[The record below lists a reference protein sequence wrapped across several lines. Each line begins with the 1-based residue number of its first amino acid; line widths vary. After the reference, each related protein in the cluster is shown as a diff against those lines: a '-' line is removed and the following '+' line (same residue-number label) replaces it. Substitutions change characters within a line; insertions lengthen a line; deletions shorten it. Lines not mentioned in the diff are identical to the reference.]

1 MFRGLGVSDLP
12 LIVQRV
18 VFCCLCGLGFAVST
32 AHADRVGAVQP
43 RLAAEPV
50 QPPSSWQT
58 RRDYSRFPVSHA
70 ITLPA
75 MARAEAVARLEPR
88 KPGAPFQIGFSRDLP
103 EAPQGDLAGTAQWI
117 ALPEGGRVASFSVR
131 SPEAESVRLGMR
143 AELPEGARMRFFEV
157 GRPDSRYPVFKWS
170 DFIRKGQSPGHASA
184 DTRPRTRWSPS
195 IPGDVVGVE
204 IEIPPWADPT
214 EVSFRIVGVSHI
226 HRSPSELSRPGSFV
240 RKNAAACDP
249 VQAVCRSLP
258 SCPSSAV
265 ARLTFTLDDGN
276 TYVCTGTAVNSTRPR
291 DDNFDAPFVL
301 TANHCINSQRAADT
315 IETSWHYE
323 YGTCGG
329 ATLRQ
334 DSESLSGGADLVAND
349 ADSDGSLLRLRL
361 RAGLPGGVCLA
372 AWDAS
377 SGWQDGTD
385 VVSLHHPE
393 GDVKEWAG
401 GSIERTGRSVLDD
414 DVVDTIDV
422 IWSEGSTRPGSSGAG
437 LFTPGSDGDDVLIGL
452 LVGGPEDDCSKDSYG
467 RFDRFFANHAG
478 VHLIPADPP
487 PVDDHGGSADAA
499 TGVLTGSETAG
510 RIDDGSDS
518 DVFRVDIVEPG
529 TLTVY
534 TTGPLDTFGRLKRE
548 DGSTIDFN
556 DDGGHQF
563 NFRIEAEV
571 VAGTY
576 YVKVTGFDH
585 TEVGEYRLHVE
596 FVSAA
601 ASTEVLVPLFLSAS
615 ALDTDGRQ
623 GFVRVFNRSERSG
636 EVRISATDD
645 GGEQA
650 GSVTLS
656 IGKFETRPFN
666 SQDLEEG
673 NREKGLSGST
683 GPGTGDWRLEFESEL
698 DIEVA
703 AYIRTKDGFLT
714 AMHDLVIVEDRTGA
728 HHVPVFNPASNTAQ
742 RSRLRLINPD
752 PDSAVDV
759 TITGYHDHGEAG
771 LTPVELRLLA
781 GAVRT
786 LDALQLENG
795 DPDLTGR
802 FGDGAGKWRLFIEA
816 EGEIHVVNLLDSES
830 GDLTNLSLPGR
841 DNYSQ

>member
-1 MFRGLGVSDLP
+1 M
-12 LIVQRV
+12 VQRV
-18 VFCCLCGLGFAVST
+18 VFCCLCGLGFTVST
-32 AHADRVGAVQP
+32 AHAERMGAVEP
-43 RLAAEPV
+43 RLATEPV

-70 ITLPA
+70 IALPA
-75 MARAEAVARLEPR
+75 MAKAEAAARLEPG
-88 KPGAPFQIGFSRDLP
+88 KPGAPFQIGFSRELP
-103 EAPQGDLAGTAQWI
+103 EAHRGDLARTARWI
-117 ALPEGGRVASFSVR
+117 ALPEGGQVASFSVR
-131 SPEAESVRLGMR
+131 SSEAESVRLGVR
-143 AELPEGARMRFFEV
+143 AELPDGAMMRFFEA
-157 GRPDSRYPVFKWS
+157 GRSDSRYPVFKWS
-170 DFIRKGQSPGHASA
+170 DFIRKGQPPGHASA
-184 DTRPRTRWSPS
+184 DARPRTRWSPS

-204 IEIPPWADPT
+204 IEIPPSADPT
-214 EVSFRIVGVSHI
+214 DVSFRIVGVSHI
-226 HRSPSELSRPGSFV
+226 HGSPAETSRPGSIV
-240 RKNAAACDP
+240 RKNAATCDP
-249 VQAVCRSLP
+249 VEAVCKSLP
-258 SCPSSAV
+258 SCPGSAV
-265 ARLTFTLDDGN
+265 AKLEFTVGDGN
-276 TYVCTGTAVNSTRPR
+276 TYVCTGTAVNSTRSTF
-291 DDNFDAPFVL
+291 DNFDTPYLL
-301 TANHCINSQRAADT
+301 TANHCINSRSAADS
-315 IETSWHYE
+315 IETIWRYE
-323 YGTCGG
+323 YSTCGG

-334 DSESLSGGADLVAND
+334 DSVRLPGGADLVTND
-349 ADSDGSLLRLRL
+349 ADSDGSLLRLRE
-361 RAGLPGGVCLA
+361 GLPNGVCLA
-372 AWDAS
+372 DWDGIG
-377 SGWQDGTD
+377 GWLDGTE
-385 VVSLHHPE
+385 VASLHHPE

-401 GSIERTGRSVLDD
+401 GRIEKTGWSLLDD
-414 DVVDTIDV
+414 DAVDTIDV
-422 IWSEGSTRPGSSGAG
+422 VWSEGSTRPGSSGAG

-452 LVGGPEDDCSKDSYG
+452 LAGGPEDDCSKDSYG

-478 VHLIPADPP
+478 VHLIPTDPP
-487 PVDDHGGSADAA
+487 PVDDHGGTADEA
-499 TGVLTGSETAG
+499 TGVLIGSETAG

-518 DVFRVDIVEPG
+518 DVFRVGIVEPG

-548 DGSTIDFN
+548 DGSTIDYD

-571 VAGTY
+571 ETGTY

-585 TEVGEYRLHVE
+585 TEVGSYRLHVE
-596 FVSAA
+596 FLSAA

-615 ALDTDGRQ
+615 ALGTDGRQ

-636 EVRISATDD
+636 EVRITAIDD

-650 GSVTLS
+650 ESMTLS
-656 IGKFETRPFN
+656 IGMLETRPFN
-666 SQDLEEG
+666 SQDLEQG
-673 NREKGLSGST
+673 NPEKGLARGT
-683 GPGTGDWRLEFESEL
+683 GPGMGDWRLEFDSEL

-728 HHVPVFNPASNTAQ
+728 HHVPVFNPASNTDQ

-752 PDSAVDV
+752 PDRAVDV
-759 TITGYHDHGEAG
+759 TVTGYDDDGKKGRTA
-771 LTPVELRLLA
+771 VELRLLA

-816 EGEIHVVNLLDSES
+816 EGEIHVVNLLDSKT